1 MRISSLLLQV
11 TEAEV
16 GCMASTSAVNMR
28 GFGAVCN
35 EDEQGNSSE
44 DSDGVMSAAVAVAIK
59 TEACIPCRLL

>member
-1 MRISSLLLQV
+1 
-11 TEAEV
+11 V
-16 GCMASTSAVNMR
+16 GCMASTSAVNTR